1 MTSVF
6 DELLRIRNLREDK
19 ARRTLSEASAR
30 ATSCEQAL
38 AQVSQELTRFIASMP
53 GLIDAE
59 YQKLEEEAMRPN
71 SNPNSNHKSNAE
83 SSGANSSGVA
93 ISGVAISGVALH
105 RVQSF
110 RTFELDLYAQRDALR
125 VAKQER
131 QQALKLAQEE
141 LISART
147 AYGQAQR
154 GRMKIEELQSEE
166 RKRVL
171 REEERSE
178 EKQLEE
184 FKPHSIFAHL
194 Q

>member
-38 AQVSQELTRFIASMP
+38 AQVSKELTRFIALMP

-71 SNPNSNHKSNAE
+71 SNAKSNAE
-83 SSGANSSGVA
+83 SSGANS
-93 ISGVAISGVALH
+93 SGVAISGVALH

-125 VAKQER
+125 VSKQER

-141 LISART
+141 LISARA

-166 RKRVL
+166 HKRVL
-171 REEERSE
+171 REEERLE